1 MNIVFIGTSSG
12 RTSLSRFHSS
22 LLFENP
28 NFGLLVDAG
37 DGVSKALLN
46 SGKKYDD
53 INHILFTHHHADHF
67 GGISALITQM
77 KICGRT
83 LPLEIFTNTGLKNSL
98 VSYLNSCHM
107 FLNDLG
113 FDLKITEVEF
123 DDKISLSEKFSFKLR
138 RNTHLTEKTGQEDYK
153 NVSFVSSSC
162 LFRIDGKHIFYTS
175 DVGSEMDLEIF
186 NDHQIDL
193 IISETTHLPLDSI
206 IDFAQKSKIENIY
219 LTHIDEP
226 DESNIIDWAEAIR
239 TDKNINIQAAN
250 DGMRINLQDVFS
262 RY

>member
-12 RTSLSRFHSS
+12 RTSLTRFHSS
-22 LLFENP
+22 LYFENP

-46 SGKKYDD
+46 SGKRYDH
-53 INHILFTHHHADHF
+53 INYILFTHHHADHF
-67 GGISALITQM
+67 GGISALVTQM

-83 LPLEIFTNTGLKNSL
+83 LPLEIFTNSGLKNSL

-107 FLNDLG
+107 FLGDLG
-113 FDLKITEVEF
+113 FDLKINEVEF
-123 DDKISLSEKFSFKLR
+123 DDEISLSEKFSFKLR
-138 RNTHLTEKTGQEDYK
+138 RNAHVSKKTGSDDYN

-162 LFRIDGKHIFYTS
+162 MFKIDDRNIFYSS
-175 DVGSEMDLEIF
+175 DVGSEKDLETF

-193 IISETTHLPLDSI
+193 LISETTHLPLDAI
-206 IDFAQKSKIENIY
+206 IDFAERSNIKNIY

-226 DESNIIDWAEAIR
+226 DESKIIDWAEAIR

-250 DGMRINLQDVFS
+250 DGMTINLKDVF
-262 RY
+262 